1 MLNEG
6 TEDLVLVDGRAAV
19 TSKKPDA
26 HRGAGD
32 VLVRP
37 IMQQKDAGIGG
48 DADAGHEARMAQ
60 RLLDGRGLVK
70 VDREVGIA
78 GRAGEARDEA
88 HVQVVQAGLHH
99 GTLLPL
105 DVGLHIALHEPIEC
119 LIVKDVVLAIFV
131 EEENTAETDRVVGRR
146 NNHLQTETTAVEHQF
161 HRAGEVERLPDEP
174 GNGFHEAACASLHG
188 AAAVY
193 VGIQNEATSTG
204 VGDAADQLEAF
215 RVTPSGPA
223 RDRKRRFGWEH
234 NGLSY
239 PGSTVALHYI

>member
-1 MLNEG
+1 
-6 TEDLVLVDGRAAV
+6 
-19 TSKKPDA
+19 
-26 HRGAGD
+26 
-32 VLVRP
+32 
-37 IMQQKDAGIGG
+37 MQQKDAGIGG
-48 DADAGHEARMAQ
+48 GADAGHEARMAQ

-146 NNHLQTETTAVEHQF
+146 NNHL
-161 HRAGEVERLPDEP
+161 
-174 GNGFHEAACASLHG
+174 
-188 AAAVY
+188 
-193 VGIQNEATSTG
+193 
-204 VGDAADQLEAF
+204 
-215 RVTPSGPA
+215 
-223 RDRKRRFGWEH
+223 
-234 NGLSY
+234 
-239 PGSTVALHYI
+239 